1 MYDHSDSGDSNS
13 SLRDH
18 HPQQHPQQQQ
28 QQQQSNVGLSSPL
41 DKYQRFESW
50 LKENGAQFDL
60 LELREYDEGH
70 EKSLEE
76 NVAEEKKE
84 QQPSGSDFQQ
94 GHIPN
99 EQNDSEMRGVH
110 ANVSLPSNTVCMSVP
125 RRCLITVEMGQD
137 TPIGQA
143 VLSSDLDLDAPKHIF
158 LMIYLLWDRKVNR
171 CNSFFHPYYEIL
183 PQTLSNMPIFLE
195 TGGARLFERKL
206 FTRTNR

>member
-1 MYDHSDSGDSNS
+1 M
-13 SLRDH
+13 
-18 HPQQHPQQQQ
+18 
-28 QQQQSNVGLSSPL
+28 
-41 DKYQRFESW
+41 
-50 LKENGAQFDL
+50 
-60 LELREYDEGH
+60 
-70 EKSLEE
+70 
-76 NVAEEKKE
+76 AEEKKE

-158 LMIYLLWDRKVNR
+158 LVRRDSVVIVPLYLDNNR
-171 CNSFFHPYYEIL
+171 NHFLLTYS
-183 PQTLSNMPIFLE
+183 TLFLLCLCLSKC
-195 TGGARLFERKL
+195 LFMK
-206 FTRTNR
+206 